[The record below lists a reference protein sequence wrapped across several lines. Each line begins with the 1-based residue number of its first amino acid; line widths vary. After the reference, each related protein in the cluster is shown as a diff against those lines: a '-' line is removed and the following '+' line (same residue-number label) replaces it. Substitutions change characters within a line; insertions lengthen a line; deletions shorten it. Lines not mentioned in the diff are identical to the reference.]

1 MQSVKRIEI
10 MASSVELNKLL
21 AGLEKAG
28 VPGYTVIHNVTGK
41 SDRGTI
47 SEDFALNSLDNVYI
61 IAFCNPDKIDGV
73 IEKLNPILNK
83 FGGACFVSDAMQV
96 AIVRCVSS

>member
-10 MASSVELNKLL
+10 MASSVELNKIL
-21 AGLEKAG
+21 AGLDKAE
-28 VPGYTVIHNVTGK
+28 VPGYTVIHNVSGK

-47 SEDFALNSLDNVYI
+47 PEDFALNNLDNVYV
-61 IAFCNPDKIDGV
+61 IAFCQIEKLEAV
-73 IEKLNPILNK
+73 IEKLTPILNK

-96 AIVRCVSS
+96 AIVRCVS

>member
-10 MASSVELNKLL
+10 IVSSVELNKILTAL
-21 AGLEKAG
+21 DKVGI
-28 VPGYTVIHNVTGK
+28 PGYTVIHNVTGK

-47 SEDFALNSLDNVYI
+47 SEDFALSNLDNVYV
-61 IAFCNPDKIDGV
+61 IAFCNPDQSDDV
-73 IEKLNPILNK
+73 IERLNLILNK

>member
-10 MASSVELNKLL
+10 IASSVELNKLL

-28 VPGYTVIHNVTGK
+28 IPGYTVIHNVTGK

-47 SEDFALNSLDNVYI
+47 SEDFAFNNLDNVYI
-61 IAFCNPDKIDGV
+61 IAFCDPDQIDTV

-83 FGGACFVSDAMQV
+83 LGGACFVSDAMQV
-96 AIVRCVSS
+96 AIVRCVS